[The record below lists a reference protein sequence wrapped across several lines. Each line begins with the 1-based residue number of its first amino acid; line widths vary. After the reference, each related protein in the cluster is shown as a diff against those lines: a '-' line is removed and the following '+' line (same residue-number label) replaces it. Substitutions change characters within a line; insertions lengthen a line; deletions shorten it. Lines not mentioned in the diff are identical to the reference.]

1 MNLPHDTVT
10 QEYIEIIAAL
20 EDENKVARVKDIAE
34 RRGVTRSSVS
44 IALSQLAKKDLIAH
58 EAYGHI
64 VLTVK
69 GRRLAHHLTLRHQ
82 AVEDLLTD
90 ILGLDKAI
98 AEQDACK
105 IEHLIS
111 AETYSALM
119 RFLYL
124 VRQCPK
130 KHGQFIRE
138 VRECARAYSDGTP
151 CVECMLK

>member
-1 MNLPHDTVT
+1 MDLAHDTVT
-10 QEYIEIIAAL
+10 QEYIEIIADL
-20 EDENKVARVKDIAE
+20 ENENKVARVKDIAE

-44 IALSQLAKKDLIAH
+44 IALSQLAKKDLITH

-64 VLTVK
+64 VLTAK
-69 GRRLAHHLTLRHQ
+69 GRRLAQSLTLRHQ
-82 AVEDLLTD
+82 AVKDLLTD
-90 ILGLDKAI
+90 ILGLDEAI
-98 AEQDACK
+98 AELDACK
-105 IEHLIS
+105 FEHLIS